1 MQISRS
7 TYFVFVVVV
16 TTMVLSVTVFK
27 GGKGSARVQQNVRAT
42 ERESYQDRRDRYP
55 VVDAEETEPHDPI
68 KKAKLKK
75 QKQRYDK
82 DAPFSTPGPADEE
95 LAFLPEW
102 QFDFPAFPVL
112 KSDVIVVGQV
122 LNAEAH
128 RSNNRMNVFSNF
140 EVRVDEV
147 LKGNLNVGNV
157 ITVQRIGGFVKYP
170 GGRKVLFRLS
180 GNGMPGVNVRYAFF
194 LNVVDEDY
202 TILTAYEL
210 VTEGVV
216 PLDNSTQFQMYKG
229 VSEVNFIASLRNAI
243 SHPIPQ

>member
-16 TTMVLSVTVFK
+16 TVMMLSVTVFK
-27 GGKGSARVQQNVRAT
+27 GGKGSARVQQNVRVT

-55 VVDAEETEPHDPI
+55 VVDAEETEPNDPV

-75 QKQRYDK
+75 QKLRYDK
-82 DAPFSTPGPADEE
+82 DAPFSNPGPVDEE
-95 LAFLPEW
+95 LAFLPEG
-102 QFDFPAFPVL
+102 QFAFPALPVL

-180 GNGMPGVNVRYAFF
+180 GNGMPEVNARYAFF

-210 VTEGVV
+210 ATEGVM
-216 PLDNSTQFQMYKG
+216 PLDNSTQFQTYKG

-243 SHPIPQ
+243 SHSIPQ